1 MSKSEKVE
9 PIPRVAL
16 FSALAVTLLALA
28 LYLMTLHP
36 DVGPSMDS
44 MELQIASLVGGVI
57 HPPGS
62 PQYLM
67 LGQAAMTIL
76 PGPNPA
82 YRLNLM
88 SAIAAALTVGV
99 VCLITYRLTYN
110 LTASIF
116 AGLSLAVSTR
126 FWYQASVAELYTLN
140 ALYVALVLYL
150 LLTWH
155 QIRKPAL
162 FWIATAVYAL
172 GFGNHVSMIL
182 LLPVYFYVVEN
193 TERSLLLN
201 PRNLLFIGL
210 IVIAAAA
217 QYLYIPF
224 RAAANPPFCNYC
236 PSVKALPSYLTG
248 GPFKSQMFS
257 LARRDVLSRL
267 PESIG
272 QWNIQFMPWGY
283 ILMIIGGWELIRRR
297 ATLAWILVL
306 GLAAEYVF
314 VMTYDIPDWPD
325 FLTPCYV
332 ISAPLIGYGGFVIW
346 EIAEPH
352 VRHLM
357 LQGQTL
363 AANILAAALVTL
375 AAAVLLISLYT
386 NFPQVDQSNNTDFSV
401 NGHALLSQVQPGAW
415 LLMPHP
421 NSHTSLYSWALR
433 YISYADHLPA
443 DLMVVTPP
451 EIEPPPGPA
460 PYYESWEDVEPYL
473 NNEDVQLI
481 ALDMTDSR
489 FAGWGFLPICDQG
502 GSAVGYEVVST
513 IESGQVKSRID
524 QEHWEAIEDYVLF
537 DPTDEVIC
545 PP

>member
-1 MSKSEKVE
+1 MSQKVE
-9 PIPRVAL
+9 SIPRIAL
-16 FSALAVTLLALA
+16 VSALAVTLLALA
-28 LYLMTLHP
+28 LYTLTLHP
-36 DVGPSMDS
+36 GVGPSMDS

-67 LGQAAMTIL
+67 LGHMAMTIL

-82 YRLNLM
+82 YRLNMM

-99 VCLITYRLTYN
+99 VCLTTYRLTHN

-116 AGLSLAVSTR
+116 AGLFLAVSTR
-126 FWYQASVAELYTLN
+126 FWYQASVTELYTLN
-140 ALYVALVLYL
+140 ALYVSLVLYL
-150 LLTWH
+150 LLAWH
-155 QIRKPAL
+155 QTRKPVL

-172 GFGNHVSMIL
+172 SFGNHVSMIL
-182 LLPVYFYVVEN
+182 LLPVYLYTVEITN
-193 TERSLLLN
+193 RSILLN

-210 IVIAAAA
+210 IVVAAAA

-224 RAAANPPFCNYC
+224 RAAARPPFCNYC
-236 PSVKALPSYLTG
+236 PSIEALPGYLTG
-248 GPFKSQMFS
+248 GPFKNQMFS
-257 LARRDVLSRL
+257 LARRDLLARL

-283 ILMIIGGWELIRRR
+283 ILMIIGGWELVRKRSN
-297 ATLAWILVL
+297 LAWILIL

-332 ISAPLIGYGGFVIW
+332 ISAPLIGYGGLVIW

-363 AANILAAALVTL
+363 AANTFAGALITM
-375 AAAVLLISLYT
+375 AAVFLLTSLYT
-386 NFPQVDQSNNTDFSV
+386 NFPEVDQSDNTGFNA
-401 NGHALLSQVQPGAW
+401 NGHALLTQVEPGAW
-415 LLMPHP
+415 LLMPRP
-421 NSHTSLYSWALR
+421 SSHTSLYSWALR
-433 YISYADHLPA
+433 YISYADELPA
-443 DLMVVTPP
+443 DLMVITPP
-451 EIEPPPGPA
+451 EIEPPPGPV
-460 PYYESWEDVEPYL
+460 PYYDSWEDVEPYL
-473 NNEDVQLI
+473 NDEDVQLI
-481 ALDMTDSR
+481 VLDIADDR

-502 GSAVGYEVVST
+502 GHTVGYEVVS
-513 IESGQVKSRID
+513 IIKEGQIKPRID
-524 QEHWEAIEDYVLF
+524 QARQEAIQDYVISN
-537 DPTDEVIC
+537 PTDEAIC